1 MNRAH
6 VALDIRDMAIELVQS
21 GAQNEA
27 KQIYLHGR
35 NALAHGGKLK
45 TLASLSTSAG
55 KRMTNESTFT
65 LYLYALGYSGF
76 GHNTVTSYFK
86 EEFKSTFASEA
97 AVVLNIW
104 IYITHLLHDAA
115 TDCRS
120 AESLAVTN
128 TARNMN
134 LFNNARGERAID
146 EAASLWI
153 GSEQEA
159 GSSSKGWLMYQ
170 LTERM
175 AEKFGTKKNS
185 QARVNTEIL
194 KLFRSAK
201 SIFSL
206 YGSCGQGSNTYRQV
220 RVIADK
226 IVVQMTI
233 PLIQSLIYYMS
244 IDDKERIKIYAKAAL
259 PRIVGCNMAMYQYLE
274 DILINGAY
282 ESKMFSSILRSLQ
295 GSYTCLGIT
304 CDDIGSFDRETSSCV
319 DADARAPLASYVPTT
334 DVREHAKID
343 LDILQIFIYTMM
355 GADETAKDLYTIGH
369 NSKKGDEFR
378 SLQDLAK
385 NNNREKVPQF
395 HLFSQYFGDEN
406 FAHNLIV
413 KLLNHEEPF
422 HETPRTQRAIIVHR
436 ALQFMIMYMYAL
448 REMYDAVSDCEAG
461 NLQRNADQVKAWD
474 EAAAF
479 LIGSIDSNQG
489 DNGDPNGSGQL
500 LFSLGKERCP
510 EFGTCFDDFAKVND
524 EILSLMKT
532 GQAQL
537 VGHQCSSLR
546 ELVGDIETLLVV
558 PLMQSMLH
566 YAAQSN
572 SKGAGSSSGAVAE
585 AFMFANALLPLIN
598 HADSYAGEAISYNL
612 VHPFTT
618 STKPVPEGYQF
629 VFDNAMSAFPGMNID
644 CEDIGTYNKSWNF
657 CNKIP
662 SSKSASA
669 RLSCAALSL
678 IGLATTTFA
687 ILLK

>member
-1 MNRAH
+1 MF
-6 VALDIRDMAIELVQS
+6 MAFSCLLVFCR
-21 GAQNEA
+21 
-27 KQIYLHGR
+27 KGR

-334 DVREHAKID
+334 DVREVSCWTVDHVLNNRINACKVSLFIFFAFDFRSRQHAKID

-436 ALQFMIMYMYAL
+436 ALQFM
-448 REMYDAVSDCEAG
+448 VS
-461 NLQRNADQVKAWD
+461 
-474 EAAAF
+474 
-479 LIGSIDSNQG
+479 
-489 DNGDPNGSGQL
+489 
-500 LFSLGKERCP
+500 
-510 EFGTCFDDFAKVND
+510 
-524 EILSLMKT
+524 
-532 GQAQL
+532 
-537 VGHQCSSLR
+537 
-546 ELVGDIETLLVV
+546 
-558 PLMQSMLH
+558 
-566 YAAQSN
+566 
-572 SKGAGSSSGAVAE
+572 
-585 AFMFANALLPLIN
+585 
-598 HADSYAGEAISYNL
+598 
-612 VHPFTT
+612 
-618 STKPVPEGYQF
+618 
-629 VFDNAMSAFPGMNID
+629 
-644 CEDIGTYNKSWNF
+644 
-657 CNKIP
+657 
-662 SSKSASA
+662 
-669 RLSCAALSL
+669 
-678 IGLATTTFA
+678 
-687 ILLK
+687 